1 MEEIQD
7 GWYSRQ
13 LQCSAEDPSL
23 AGSRLSHEHD
33 TGLAS
38 GLTSRSLGSTGAST
52 RQWRVAVGLIKLIRP
67 LDD

>member
-38 GLTSRSLGSTGAST
+38 GLTSRSLGPYRGIHK
-52 RQWRVAVGLIKLIRP
+52 AVENGRWLNKAHPPFR
-67 LDD
+67 